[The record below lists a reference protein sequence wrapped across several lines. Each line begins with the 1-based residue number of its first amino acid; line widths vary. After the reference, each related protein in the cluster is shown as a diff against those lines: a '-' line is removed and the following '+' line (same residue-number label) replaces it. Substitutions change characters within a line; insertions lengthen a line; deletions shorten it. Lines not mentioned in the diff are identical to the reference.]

1 MINVHNRLKYFL
13 LLEIWISGPAQ
24 PSPSDT
30 VTWRSQRALL
40 TFTFHM
46 SLNTILERHL
56 VIASLLKRLT

>member
-24 PSPSDT
+24 PSPAQPSDT

-46 SLNTILERHL
+46 SLNTI
-56 VIASLLKRLT
+56 